1 MSVRNWATRSDFEYR
16 FMGDEIFA
24 LLSAE
29 MREKVLGQPVVA
41 ADLARLLALRAG
53 LDEGYDTTIWCDAD
67 FLVFAPDQLK
77 LPAETYALG
86 REVWVSDHRG
96 TPRAYVKVHNAFLMF
111 RQGNPFLD
119 FYIHAA
125 ERMVA
130 RHEGPMVPQFIGPKF
145 LSVIH
150 NIVGCPVAEQAAML
164 SPQVSRDLLVG
175 GGPALTLFH
184 RRSSTEPAAA
194 NLCASLAANG
204 EISDRDIDAVITLLL
219 HNANAITTS
228 PSSISPVA
236 LKPRPR

>member
-1 MSVRNWATRSDFEYR
+1 MSDTLLIQSHRTPLPSAWIERCLTSVRDWARQSDFEYR

-24 LLSAE
+24 MLSAE
-29 MREKVLGQPVVA
+29 VRKKVLSQPVVA
-41 ADLARLLALRAG
+41 ADLARLLALRAA

-67 FLVFAPDQLK
+67 FLVFAPDQLD

-130 RHEGPMVPQFIGPKF
+130 RHEGPMAPQFIGPKF

-164 SPQVSRDLLVG
+164 SPQVIRDLLVG
-175 GGPALTLFH
+175 GGPALSLFH
-184 RRSSTEPAAA
+184 SHSSSEPAAA
-194 NLCASLAANG
+194 NLCASLAASG
-204 EISDRDIDAVITLLL
+204 EISDHDIDAVITLLL
-219 HNANAITTS
+219 
-228 PSSISPVA
+228 
-236 LKPRPR
+236 